1 VTARERFL
9 ECLTFGQPDR
19 AFYWETLAFWRE
31 TIRRWE
37 TEGLPPDTNLEAYFG
52 MDPRHIVRVHTGFT
66 STPYWPP
73 FEPEVIE
80 EDEVSVTHRDANGVI
95 KRDRKDN
102 PELSM
107 SQFIRFPVE
116 TREDFEALRSRL
128 DPATP
133 ERYANLD
140 AEAEGLREV
149 DYPVTIYICGAFG
162 NPRNMMGVEKL
173 AVTYYDD
180 PELIHAIQRNWV
192 ELYRG
197 MFERVLPRIR
207 VDLVMIWEDM
217 AFKNGPLISPA
228 TFREF
233 MLPYYQ
239 QVTEVI
245 KAHGVPIIMVD
256 SDGDNRPLLDLF
268 IEGGVNAMMPFEIA
282 AGMEPLP
289 IREKHGRRL
298 AILGGIDKR
307 ALSKDFAAIDDEV
320 MRKVPALLES
330 GGYIPC
336 LDHSTPPDISLANWR
351 HYVDVVR
358 ACSAPGAA
366 R

>member
-1 VTARERFL
+1 MTARERFL

-19 AFYWETLAFWRE
+19 QFYWETLGFWSE
-31 TIRRWE
+31 TVRRWQR
-37 TEGLPPDTNLEAYFG
+37 EGLPVDRGLEAHFG
-52 MDPRHIVRVHTGFT
+52 MDPRHIVQVHTGFT
-66 STPYWPP
+66 STPYWPA

-80 EDEVSVTHRDANGVI
+80 EDEVSVTHRDGNGVI

-116 TREDFEALRSRL
+116 SRDDFEALRPRL

-133 ERYANLD
+133 ERYSNLD
-140 AEAEGLREV
+140 AEAERLRDA
-149 DYPVTIYICGAFG
+149 DYPVTVYICGAFG
-162 NPRNMMGVEKL
+162 NPRNMMGVENL
-173 AVTYYDD
+173 AVAYYDD
-180 PELIHAIQRNWV
+180 PELVHAIQRNWV
-192 ELYRG
+192 ELYVG
-197 MFERVLPRIR
+197 MFERILPRVK
-207 VDLVMIWEDM
+207 VDLVMVWEDM

-228 TFREF
+228 MFREF

-245 KAHGVPIIMVD
+245 KSHGVPIIMVD
-256 SDGDNRPLLDLF
+256 SDGDNRPIIDLF

-289 IREKHGRRL
+289 IREKYGRRL

-307 ALSKDFAAIDDEV
+307 ALSKDFAAIENEV
-320 MRKVPALLES
+320 MRKVPALLKS

-351 HYVDVVR
+351 HYVEVVR
-358 ACSAPGAA
+358 GLSG
-366 R
+366 